1 MILNCLIINLKR
13 LPVPSLESS
22 IQRYLVAVKPHL
34 NNEEF
39 ENTQKL
45 ALDFIKK
52 DGIGEKLQKLL
63 VEKSKKTD
71 NWVKTKKNILNF
83 SPFYI
88 NLRSY
93 FILVE
98 SMVA

>member
-1 MILNCLIINLKR
+1 M
-13 LPVPSLESS
+13 PSLESS

-34 NNEEF
+34 DNEEF

-71 NWVKTKKNILNF
+71 NWVKSILNN
-83 SPFYI
+83 PYNNYI
-88 NLRSY
+88 NLRNY